1 MAKSVSIPNGQL
13 IKATAAHRSVQF
25 SENANDA
32 KITITLNL
40 PSTSFTKHNGPIGVP
55 PVGFINLDMV
65 NDISDDVPEVSL
77 TAAGTSDIYLNM
89 KVKINARKVNHPGVS
104 FL

>member
-1 MAKSVSIPNGQL
+1 MPKSISIPNGQL
-13 IKATAAHRSVQF
+13 VKATASDRSVKF

-32 KITITLNL
+32 KITVTVKI
-40 PSTSFTKHNGPIGVP
+40 PSSAFTKHNGPVGTP
-55 PVGFINLDMV
+55 PVGFINLDLV
-65 NDISDDVPEVSL
+65 DEISDDIPEVSL
-77 TAAGTSDIYLNM
+77 TAAGTSEIYLNM